1 LIGGKL
7 MSILVGLGN
16 MLTKYYNVF
25 TTGVINTI
33 VLSIFTI
40 LLGIIGGIILSL
52 MKLSGVKPLKM
63 IASAYVEF
71 IRGTPILVQ
80 LYLVFYGLPMM
91 GINLPQ
97 INFNGVDVTRLF
109 SGVVALSI
117 NSSAYIC
124 EIIRSG
130 VQSVNHG
137 QTEAARSLGLDYK
150 ITMRYV
156 IMPQAFK
163 NILPALGN
171 EFITIIKGSS
181 IISVIGVSEL
191 MYSADVI
198 KGITFEPF
206 TPLIIIAIIY
216 FIITYSISKLLQT
229 MENRLKVSER

>member
-1 LIGGKL
+1 
-7 MSILVGLGN
+7 MNILSGLGD
-16 MLTKYYNVF
+16 MVTQYYNVF
-25 TTGVINTI
+25 ITGVIYTI
-33 VLSIFTI
+33 LLSIFTI
-40 LLGIIGGIILSL
+40 VLGIIGGIILSL
-52 MKLSGVKPLKM
+52 MKLSSFKPAK
-63 IASAYVEF
+63 IISSIYVEF
-71 IRGTPILVQ
+71 IRGTPLLVQ
-80 LYLVFYGLPMM
+80 LYLVFYGLPLM

-97 INFNGVDVTRLF
+97 VNIGGADITRLF

-117 NSSAYIC
+117 NTSAYIC

-130 VQSVNHG
+130 IQSVNHG

-206 TPLIIIAIIY
+206 TPLIIVAVIY
-216 FIITYSISKLLQT
+216 FIITFTISKSLQT
-229 MENRLKVSER
+229 VENRLKISER